1 MTTVFISYSRE
12 RYGEVKSLVEDLGA
26 LGHQAWFDHEL
37 TGGQAWWDQV
47 LLKIRECEVFAYG
60 LSPESLD
67 SLACKREYAYASK
80 LGKSVLPILVA
91 DGVSSELL
99 PAALEELQYVDYR
112 REDKEALKALSRAL
126 VALPRSPPAPDPLP
140 EPPAAPVS
148 YLGSLAE
155 QLGATLPLSFQ
166 QQTELVLRL
175 KHGLRD
181 TKDGERVR
189 TLLRRFRSREDLFAR
204 VADEIDALFK
214 STPAG
219 PDATP
224 VNDNENVPVGVVAPR
239 VVSRPVDLA
248 SSVRHGGELSDRI
261 EATERRVNETTPP
274 MEAVPLPTSRPP
286 TTIGW
291 IKTHIYVQL
300 ACGYAVLA
308 ACLGAYDSDLRL
320 AGTLISTL
328 VGIPAS
334 LILGRLSWKVRF
346 PMGVIQGWVV
356 PILFGAIVGSC
367 LGGASLSSWL
377 DIPVLVGD
385 VELVLAAAL
394 LTTSAVLAFMLLRAS
409 KRRVQTHRLLIEAT
423 GSGP

>member
-99 PAALEELQYVDYR
+99 PAALEELQYVDY
-112 REDKEALKALSRAL
+112 
-126 VALPRSPPAPDPLP
+126 
-140 EPPAAPVS
+140 
-148 YLGSLAE
+148 
-155 QLGATLPLSFQ
+155 
-166 QQTELVLRL
+166 
-175 KHGLRD
+175 
-181 TKDGERVR
+181 
-189 TLLRRFRSREDLFAR
+189 
-204 VADEIDALFK
+204 
-214 STPAG
+214 
-219 PDATP
+219 
-224 VNDNENVPVGVVAPR
+224 
-239 VVSRPVDLA
+239 
-248 SSVRHGGELSDRI
+248 
-261 EATERRVNETTPP
+261 
-274 MEAVPLPTSRPP
+274 
-286 TTIGW
+286 
-291 IKTHIYVQL
+291 
-300 ACGYAVLA
+300 
-308 ACLGAYDSDLRL
+308 AYDSDLRL

-328 VGIPAS
+328 GIPAS

-356 PILFGAIVGSC
+356 PILFGAIAGSR

-377 DIPVLVGD
+377 DVPVLAGD
-385 VELVLAAAL
+385 VELVLAAAV
-394 LTTSAVLAFMLLRAS
+394 LTTSAVLAFMLLHAS
-409 KRRVQTHRLLIEAT
+409 KRGVQTHSLRIEAT